1 MNDLTF
7 KPVVYFKQN
16 CPFCLKVRLFLL
28 EAGIMEA
35 VEIRDFVPGSKQEE
49 DIRAELGPHLAKASF
64 PAAQLELGR
73 YIAESDDIIAFLA
86 VKSGREPASLP
97 VFGNYVEGPFKTMM
111 NLWKENQQLK
121 AAAV

>member
-16 CPFCLKVRLFLL
+16 CSFCLKVRLFLL
-28 EAGIMEA
+28 EAGMMEA
-35 VEIRDFVPGSKQEE
+35 VDIRDFVPGSKQEE
-49 DIRAELGPHLAKASF
+49 DIRAELSPHLAKVSF

-97 VFGNYVEGPFKTMM
+97 VFSNYVEGPFKTMM